1 MCESQICPCRY
12 HKMKIDNEFVD
23 IFEFNY
29 TIEDEQR
36 IEKEIVHNGDF
47 QTKKDRRNPD
57 E

>member
-29 TIEDEQR
+29 TIEEEQR
-36 IEKEIVHNGDF
+36 IEVEIVHNGDF